1 MLLHN
6 KVPGCLRHPKGI
18 FLVLFALF
26 FIQIS
31 NAATTHKHDHHGNK
45 ERLED
50 GSYSPRDAHHHG
62 DGGVHNVEF
71 DHEAILG
78 SVKEAEKF
86 DNLSP
91 EESKER
97 LAILVTKMDLN
108 GDKFV
113 DRHELKA
120 WILRSFRSLSE
131 EEGTERFTD
140 VDENED
146 GEVTWKEYIKD
157 TYGIEDENEQRD
169 PYNSPHA
176 DEEDKLMADD
186 RVLFDAADVNRD
198 GKLTIEEFIVFISP
212 EEHKHM
218 LPIILQQT
226 LRDKDKNSDGKID
239 FQEFVGEMAENHDKE
254 WLLTE
259 KDKFDN
265 DYDLDSDGTLNG
277 NEILA
282 WAVPSNEQ
290 VAEEEVE
297 HLFASS
303 DSDHD
308 DRLAYDEIIDN
319 YDTFVG
325 SEATDYGDHLQN
337 IDHFKDEL

>member
-1 MLLHN
+1 M
-6 KVPGCLRHPKGI
+6 PGWCRQTIGI
-18 FLVLFALF
+18 VLVLLALG
-26 FIQIS
+26 IIDSS
-31 NAATTHKHDHHGNK
+31 NGATTHKHEHHGHK

-50 GSYSPRDAHHHG
+50 GSFSPRDSHHHG
-62 DGGVHNVEF
+62 DGGEHNVEF

-78 SVKEAEKF
+78 SVREAEEF

-91 EESKER
+91 QESKKR
-97 LAILVTKMDLN
+97 LAVLVTKMDLN
-108 GDKFV
+108 GDKYV

-131 EEGTERFTD
+131 EEGNERFTD
-140 VDENED
+140 IDENED

-157 TYGIEDENEQRD
+157 TYGMEDENEARD
-169 PYNSPHA
+169 PFQSPHA
-176 DEEDKLMADD
+176 DEEDKLLADD
-186 RVLFDAADVNRD
+186 RVMFDAADANRD
-198 GKLTIEEFIVFISP
+198 GKLTIEEFVVFMSP

-239 FQEFVGEMAENHDKE
+239 FQEFIGESGEHHDKE

-259 KDKFDN
+259 KDRFDA
-265 DYDLDSDGTLNG
+265 DYDLDSDGMLNG

-282 WAVPSNEQ
+282 WVVPSNEQ
-290 VAEEEVE
+290 VAEEEVD

-303 DSDHD
+303 DGDHD
-308 DRLAYDEIIDN
+308 DRLAYQEIIDN